1 MLGLIA
7 VLLLAALLFGVGFA
21 FKFLWVVAAIGMA
34 SGAGYYPAAITATV
48 LWEIT
53 RHVLVWYF
61 GTLSQVSVVYGSLTT
76 SIVVLL
82 TFEIGATLLLLGA
95 QVIAEYER
103 IGTKAQSAAPQPLR
117 T

>member
-1 MLGLIA
+1 MGRPSWRH
-7 VLLLAALLFGVGFA
+7 ALVGGV
-21 FKFLWVVAAIGMA
+21 
-34 SGAGYYPAAITATV
+34 TATV

-61 GTLSQVSVVYGSLTT
+61 GTLSQVALVYGSLTT

-82 TFEIGATLLLLGA
+82 SLEIAATLLLLGA

-103 IGTKAQSAAPQPLR
+103 IGTASEGATPQPLR
-117 T
+117 TAGPILPRPS